1 MPSWRKA
8 EQKIA
13 ALELQGDEGPIN
25 TVRHKYLG
33 LLGAKTGRIT
43 IAYGAGWLSAP
54 AFSPAHVTSDDD
66 KSGFMKMVHKV
77 ARQTGLDVVLHT
89 PGGFVT
95 ASESIVDYLALR
107 RMNLSKLIEN
117 NSGAIHARS

>member
-1 MPSWRKA
+1 M
-8 EQKIA
+8 Q
-13 ALELQGDEGPIN
+13 
-25 TVRHKYLG
+25 
-33 LLGAKTGRIT
+33 
-43 IAYGAGWLSAP
+43 
-54 AFSPAHVTSDDD
+54 
-66 KSGFMKMVHKV
+66 MVHKV

-117 NSGAIHARS
+117 NSGAIYARS